1 MAEKNKKQDDVEK
14 SKVKSATTSKKTT
27 SAKVAK
33 TTKKATTA
41 AKKTGSSAKTTK
53 KPETKLKKEEK
64 PKKVAQA
71 KSEKVAKAKKIEK
84 ETLKTSNKE
93 VKTTKKKTSSLQNVG
108 VEEKKKP
115 SVKKVDAIV
124 KNNITTFL
132 KQKDVVRKWFVL
144 DAAGKPLGRVAAF
157 AASIL
162 RGKHKVDFTPNVDCG
177 DCVIVVNCKDVV
189 LTGRKLE
196 QKVKYRHS
204 GWIGGLKQTRY
215 NDLMK
220 AKPQKAMELA
230 IKGMLPHNK
239 LGAKMAKHLKV
250 YRDEKHEHEAQKPEL
265 LELKL

>member
-1 MAEKNKKQDDVEK
+1 MAEKKKKQDEVEK
-14 SKVKSATTSKKTT
+14 SKTKSATTSKKATN
-27 SAKVAK
+27 AKVAK
-33 TTKKATTA
+33 TTKKTTA
-41 AKKTGSSAKTTK
+41 TAKKSGTSAKTTK
-53 KPETKLKKEEK
+53 KPAAKLKKEEK
-64 PKKVAQA
+64 PKN
-71 KSEKVAKAKKIEK
+71 VAKAKTE
-84 ETLKTSNKE
+84 KE
-93 VKTTKKKTSSLQNVG
+93 VKTTKAEETLKASSKEAKSTKKKTSGLKNVE
-108 VEEKKKP
+108 VKEQKKP

-132 KQKDVVRKWFVL
+132 KSKDVVRKWFIL
-144 DAAGKPLGRVAAF
+144 DAAGKPLGRIAAF

-204 GWIGGLKQTRY
+204 GWIGGLKQVRY

-220 AKPQKAMELA
+220 TKPQKAMELA

-265 LELKL
+265 LEFKL

>member
-1 MAEKNKKQDDVEK
+1 MAEKTNKQDDVKKEK
-14 SKVKSATTSKKTT
+14 TKKTAT
-27 SAKVAK
+27 V
-33 TTKKATTA
+33 KKTTA
-41 AKKTGSSAKTTK
+41 AKTAKATK
-53 KPETKLKKEEK
+53 KPVTSKVTKKVEATKASKKVAEK
-64 PKKVAQA
+64 PKKEETAKKVAQT
-71 KSEKVAKAKKIEK
+71 KTEK
-84 ETLKTSNKE
+84 ETKTAKTKDASKVSNKE
-93 VKTTKKKTSSLQNVG
+93 VKKTNKKTSSLQTVNLK
-108 VEEKKKP
+108 EKKP
-115 SVKKVDAIV
+115 SVRKVDAVV

-132 KQKDVVRKWFVL
+132 KQKDVVKKWFVL

-204 GWIGGLKQTRY
+204 GWIGGLKQVRY

-220 AKPQKAMELA
+220 TKPQLAMELA

-250 YRDEKHEHEAQKPEL
+250 YKDENHEHEAQKPEL
-265 LELKL
+265 LELSL